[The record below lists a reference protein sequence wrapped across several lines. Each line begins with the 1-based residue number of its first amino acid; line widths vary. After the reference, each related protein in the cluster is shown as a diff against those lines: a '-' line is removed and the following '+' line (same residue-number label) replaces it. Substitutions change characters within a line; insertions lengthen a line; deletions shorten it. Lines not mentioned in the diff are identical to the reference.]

1 VFAWNG
7 HGQCFFLIAEG
18 RSKIPDQGNLR
29 PRQGRLKAEAAVGIT
44 RRPIYMIY
52 NKYIGINWQGKNDL
66 PMFASVA
73 LSTGTPGAAPR
84 SSHRCFPCQTLRVSD
99 IMPVKRIPDERDE
112 DRPRRFL
119 RWTLRGLW
127 S

>member
-73 LSTGTPGAAPR
+73 LSTA
-84 SSHRCFPCQTLRVSD
+84 TLKPPMFSLSN
-99 IMPVKRIPDERDE
+99 PS
-112 DRPRRFL
+112 
-119 RWTLRGLW
+119 GLGHHAGQKD
-127 S
+127 SR